1 MKHVVLALPLTL
13 LLSVAAAQTTD
24 PIKGNPNLTGEITYM
39 TNKGDVMKDWLPAF
53 QKLYPKVKVT
63 LIPVAASDLRQKV
76 TTSASG
82 NQMPAD
88 VMQIEGVD
96 LEFIARRFP
105 TLLMDLTSKAKK
117 YQRGFSQAHWQG
129 GTVNNKVYGLA
140 LDNSTAAM
148 FYRTDLFK
156 KAGINPSKIKTW
168 DDYIAAG
175 VKLQAM
181 NPDIKITSTNVF
193 SDDLMLRALMQQ
205 ANGGYYFNKD
215 GDITINSPGSQ
226 RALAKLKEMW
236 DKKLILQA
244 QAIPEVV
251 GAWKAGRSATIIAP
265 AFMASLLQVIVPEQ
279 KGLWGVMPLPGFG
292 KPQPADFGTTYAT
305 IAQASKSKD
314 AAWAFTEWLATV
326 GGQRRGFNPG
336 ALNAYLPGS
345 DKLNLRNSY
354 FATPNYAAAFQ
365 SGQSKLPYLR
375 YTSDANAARQAV
387 MTAQGAVL
395 NGASLT
401 DALNK
406 AARDVAN
413 QTGRDIAK

>member
-1 MKHVVLALPLTL
+1 
-13 LLSVAAAQTTD
+13 
-24 PIKGNPNLTGEITYM
+24 
-39 TNKGDVMKDWLPAF
+39 
-53 QKLYPKVKVT
+53 
-63 LIPVAASDLRQKV
+63 
-76 TTSASG
+76 
-82 NQMPAD
+82 
-88 VMQIEGVD
+88 
-96 LEFIARRFP
+96 
-105 TLLMDLTSKAKK
+105 
-117 YQRGFSQAHWQG
+117 
-129 GTVNNKVYGLA
+129 
-140 LDNSTAAM
+140 
-148 FYRTDLFK
+148 
-156 KAGINPSKIKTW
+156 
-168 DDYIAAG
+168 
-175 VKLQAM
+175 
-181 NPDIKITSTNVF
+181 
-193 SDDLMLRALMQQ
+193 
-205 ANGGYYFNKD
+205 
-215 GDITINSPGSQ
+215 
-226 RALAKLKEMW
+226 MW